1 MDLYI
6 QIIVVACLTGMTS
19 LLAHRSAAVFHDGI
33 RPILPQLI
41 EGYMNRR
48 EAGSIAF
55 GLSIGFVASVGI
67 SFTLKTGLL
76 NAWLLFLPTDILGVL
91 AINSLMAFGLGAIWG
106 ILILTCLLPVN
117 QLLTAL
123 PVDVLGSL
131 GELSSPVV
139 SAFALFPLV
148 AIFYQ
153 FGWKQSLIAA
163 AVVLMTRVV
172 VVRYFPHLNPES
184 IEIFIGMVMLLGIA
198 ITHDLRH
205 RDENDIDASGF
216 SVFEERTSRIIK
228 NLPYIAIVG
237 ALIAAVASMK
247 IFAGSE
253 VSIFT
258 LEKAYSAGVTPEQS
272 QTLINQA
279 ALAEFMRGLGFV
291 PLIATTALATG
302 VYAVAGFTFVYA
314 VGYLSPNPMVA
325 AVLGAVVISAEVLLL
340 RSIGKWLGRYPSVR
354 NASDNIRNAMNMLM
368 EVALLVGSIFAAIKM
383 AGYTGFSIA
392 VAIYFLNESL
402 GRPVQ
407 KMAAP
412 VVAVMI
418 TGILLNVLYW
428 LVCSGLRNA
437 LMKTFPLQ
445 SLTLAEAQQKQFAL
459 VDTICRYFPG
469 GEFLTCGDLGLTP
482 GLNQPRI
489 TQRVEQVLAG
499 VFHAQAAA
507 LVQGAGTGA
516 IRAGLAALLK
526 PGQRLLVHDAPVYP
540 TTRVIIEQMGL
551 TLITA
556 DFNDLSALK
565 QIVEEQQP
573 DAALV
578 QHTRQQP
585 QERYILA
592 DVLATLRLAGVPAL
606 TDDNYAVMKVARIG
620 CECGANVSTFSCF
633 KLFGP
638 EGVGAVVGD
647 ADAINRIR
655 ATLYSGGSQ
664 IQGAQA
670 LEVLRGLVF
679 APVMHAVQA
688 RVSERLLTLLN
699 GGAVPQVKSAV
710 IANAQSKVLIVE
722 FHQPIAARVLE
733 EAQKRGALPYPVGAE
748 SKYEIPPLFYRL
760 SGTFRQANPQLE
772 HCAIR
777 INPNRSG
784 EETVL
789 RILRESIA
797 CI

>member
-106 ILILTCLLPVN
+106 VLILTCLLPVN

-123 PVDVLGSL
+123 PVDVLGSLGELSSPVDVLGSL

-163 AVVLMTRVV
+163 VVVLMTRVV

-205 RDENDIDASGF
+205 RDENDIDASGL

-428 LVCSGLRNA
+428 LGL
-437 LMKTFPLQ
+437 F
-445 SLTLAEAQQKQFAL
+445 
-459 VDTICRYFPG
+459 
-469 GEFLTCGDLGLTP
+469 
-482 GLNQPRI
+482 
-489 TQRVEQVLAG
+489 
-499 VFHAQAAA
+499 
-507 LVQGAGTGA
+507 
-516 IRAGLAALLK
+516 
-526 PGQRLLVHDAPVYP
+526 
-540 TTRVIIEQMGL
+540 
-551 TLITA
+551 
-556 DFNDLSALK
+556 
-565 QIVEEQQP
+565 
-573 DAALV
+573 
-578 QHTRQQP
+578 
-585 QERYILA
+585 
-592 DVLATLRLAGVPAL
+592 VPA
-606 TDDNYAVMKVARIG
+606 
-620 CECGANVSTFSCF
+620 
-633 KLFGP
+633 
-638 EGVGAVVGD
+638 
-647 ADAINRIR
+647 
-655 ATLYSGGSQ
+655 
-664 IQGAQA
+664 
-670 LEVLRGLVF
+670 
-679 APVMHAVQA
+679 
-688 RVSERLLTLLN
+688 
-699 GGAVPQVKSAV
+699 
-710 IANAQSKVLIVE
+710 
-722 FHQPIAARVLE
+722 
-733 EAQKRGALPYPVGAE
+733 
-748 SKYEIPPLFYRL
+748 
-760 SGTFRQANPQLE
+760 
-772 HCAIR
+772 
-777 INPNRSG
+777 
-784 EETVL
+784 
-789 RILRESIA
+789 
-797 CI
+797 